1 MSHRRYKIEVHAI
14 RFVFYANS
22 LLLLLLFYIMKL
34 TIAEILDSFICHIYG
49 VYCCIQGFPCH
60 FFPGVSVCEHECM
73 NVDA

>member
-22 LLLLLLFYIMKL
+22 LLLLLLFCIMKL

-49 VYCCIQGFPCH
+49 VWLH
-60 FFPGVSVCEHECM
+60 GVLHVIFCGSELVRVSLRMSVGM
-73 NVDA
+73 